1 MTLMRKINLASVLGL
16 AALAFPLQASAATI
30 TANCTGMLNFD
41 IYTIDTERA
50 TQEVEGIGTSEF
62 SMDEKFIYLRGDF
75 GEYKFDLKA
84 GTLYLNDSDTSV
96 YCTYSGIE
104 K

>member
-1 MTLMRKINLASVLGL
+1 MV
-16 AALAFPLQASAATI
+16 
-30 TANCTGMLNFD
+30 NFD
-41 IYTIDTERA
+41 IYTIDTELA

-62 SMDEKFIYLRGDF
+62 SMDENFIYLRGAY
-75 GEYKFDLKA
+75 GEYRFDLKA